1 MKIEKVNENQLRLT
15 LTFQDLAER
24 GIRLEDFIRPS
35 DHTQA
40 LFREIMGQALE
51 EYDFISENTPLMVE
65 ASPIAGEGIS
75 ILITKVEQG
84 EHMEKAVQKLRSFT
98 PQTTKESAL
107 KQKQA
112 AKNSSEKEML
122 LLYTFDT
129 LDDVIHLAIRLNGN
143 CHGQNAL
150 YRYNQKLYFAVH
162 LDATL
167 SDEAYQR
174 TEAILGEYGKKLTTP
189 PLGETFLREHGEMVL
204 AADAI
209 GTLAAHFKEV

>member
-98 PQTTKESAL
+98 PQTTKESKK
-107 KQKQA
+107 KQKTA
-112 AKNSSEKEML
+112 AKNSSEKETL
-122 LLYTFDT
+122 LLYTFEIAAVVIVAET
-129 LDDVIHLAIRLNGN
+129 LFVSGLPVFGLRVPVAAEKAVVRHTVFFLSGAVKTVGKNLIYYSSVKPVGRFKVTPVNG
-143 CHGQNAL
+143 
-150 YRYNQKLYFAVH
+150 KL
-162 LDATL
+162 
-167 SDEAYQR
+167 
-174 TEAILGEYGKKLTTP
+174 P
-189 PLGETFLREHGEMVL
+189 PFSFFG
-204 AADAI
+204 
-209 GTLAAHFKEV
+209 

>member
-1 MKIEKVNENQLRLT
+1 
-15 LTFQDLAER
+15 
-24 GIRLEDFIRPS
+24 
-35 DHTQA
+35 
-40 LFREIMGQALE
+40 
-51 EYDFISENTPLMVE
+51 
-65 ASPIAGEGIS
+65 
-75 ILITKVEQG
+75 
-84 EHMEKAVQKLRSFT
+84 MEKAVQKLRSFT

-112 AKNSSEKEML
+112 AKNSSEKETL

-174 TEAILGEYGKKLTTP
+174 TEAFLGEYGKKLTTP
-189 PLGETFLREHGEMVL
+189 PLGETFLREHGEIVL